1 MHREYRAG
9 ESTFGP
15 LPLKSIWEP
24 HVLRDFELRVIMQV
38 AGCEGIVGRLLLGDV
53 AGPPD
58 MPPLEVANYV
68 AKQKGY
74 LPLFVGSDTEV
85 RISEGGE
92 EVLREF
98 FASDEWKGRN
108 PEQTRRW

>member
-1 MHREYRAG
+1 MHMEYRAG

-24 HVLRDFELRVIMQV
+24 HILRDFELRVILQV
-38 AGCEGIVGRLLLGDV
+38 AGCEDIVARLLQGDGV
-53 AGPPD
+53 GPAD
-58 MPPLEVANYV
+58 IPPLDVANYV

-92 EVLREF
+92 DVLREF
-98 FASDEWKGRN
+98 FASDEWKHRN
-108 PEQTRRW
+108 RQQTRRL